1 MLQSIRQYLRCLPVL
16 GLAATLA
23 ACGGGGGSGPA
34 VPSAAPPAVPP
45 AEATSRPVTQTD
57 LEIARLVYSDSQR
70 TPAGFYSE
78 PDPGWNAQVATFH
91 IKNSDLAAL
100 APDAP
105 RHEVCASD
113 WNEALAWSEQVAQSA
128 PAYSDLVET
137 GGNDHWHEFT
147 RLVRGPDPRY
157 LRMRVYDCGYVD
169 RNGVDIG
176 ADDGIAGVLNQ
187 RPVTA
192 EALASL
198 SEYLWQFTLFNN
210 FGHAVLA
217 SRGQAAAGAI
227 EHALMIASL
236 ERGGAGACDLIT
248 INAWTHRAD
257 PSSGALAL
265 ATTPLWS
272 FAAREN
278 AGFTE
283 LCDG

>member
-1 MLQSIRQYLRCLPVL
+1 MLQSIRQYSHCLPVL
-16 GLAATLA
+16 GLAATLT
-23 ACGGGGGSGPA
+23 ACGGGGSGADTQAALP
-34 VPSAAPPAVPP
+34 PAAPS

-70 TPAGFYSE
+70 TPEGFYTE

-100 APDAP
+100 VPDAP

-113 WNEALAWSEQVAQSA
+113 WNDALAWSEQVAQSA

-137 GGNDHWHEFT
+137 SDNAHWHEFT

-157 LRMRVYDCGYVD
+157 LRMRVYDCSYVD
-169 RNGVDIG
+169 RAGVDIG
-176 ADDGIAGVLNQ
+176 ADDGSAGVLNQ

-192 EALASL
+192 PALATL
-198 SEYLWQFTLFNN
+198 SEYLWQFTLYNN

-217 SRGQAAAGAI
+217 SRSQATGGAI
-227 EHALMIASL
+227 GHEIVIASL
-236 ERGGAGACDLIT
+236 ERGAAGACDFIT
-248 INAWTHRAD
+248 VNAWTHRAD
-257 PSSGALAL
+257 TSSGELEL
-265 ATTPLWS
+265 VTTPLWS